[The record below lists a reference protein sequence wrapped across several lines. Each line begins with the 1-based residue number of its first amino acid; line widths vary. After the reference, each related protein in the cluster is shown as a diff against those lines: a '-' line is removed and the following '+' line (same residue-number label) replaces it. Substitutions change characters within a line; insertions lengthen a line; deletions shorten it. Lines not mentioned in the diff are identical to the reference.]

1 MSGSGSES
9 DEGSLLWSRGLSGG
23 DLGGEGGRSNL
34 LVDNNHRE
42 VL

>member
-9 DEGSLLWSRGLSGG
+9 DEDSLLWSRGLSGG
-23 DLGGEGGRSNL
+23 DPGGEGGRSNPPA
-34 LVDNNHRE
+34 DNNHRE